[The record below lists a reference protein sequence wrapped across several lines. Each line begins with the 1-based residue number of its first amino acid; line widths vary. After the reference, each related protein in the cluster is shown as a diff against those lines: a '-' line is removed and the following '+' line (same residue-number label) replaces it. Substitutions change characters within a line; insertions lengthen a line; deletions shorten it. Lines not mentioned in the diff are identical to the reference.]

1 MCTGDRDIEDLLLW
15 LKELSDD
22 ARLVSESVVAGGLLI
37 MLRRGWNASV
47 QRGRCIV
54 GLWTYASE

>member
-1 MCTGDRDIEDLLLW
+1 MARDIEDLLLW

-22 ARLVSESVVAGGLLI
+22 ARLVSESVVAGGLRIL
-37 MLRRGWNASV
+37 LRCFWDAAT

-54 GLWTYASE
+54 GLWAYASE